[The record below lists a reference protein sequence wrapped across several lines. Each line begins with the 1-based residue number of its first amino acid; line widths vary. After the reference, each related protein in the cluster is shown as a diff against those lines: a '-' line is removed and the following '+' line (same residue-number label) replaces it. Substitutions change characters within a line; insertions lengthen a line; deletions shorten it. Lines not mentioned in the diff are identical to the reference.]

1 MIRTAWR
8 TACLLT
14 LAIPV
19 SQACAKA
26 KQPRTWQATRTADPI
41 TGATSC
47 VVSALDY
54 VGSTRYSRTG
64 YLYPVIEMNGAQGL
78 LIGVSS
84 GGRFRL
90 PTGTILWRIDD
101 RPFRELK
108 AEDNP
113 AGTGG
118 TILPSGTD
126 DAAAKALA
134 DTTALTSRL
143 ILAATATST
152 LASGDRAREMLAE
165 LKAGNSLIYRA
176 SAAASSYGLPDANMY
191 RVGQYGNNGL
201 KPIPLDASLL
211 SSLAECGIG

>member
-1 MIRTAWR
+1 MIRTAWS

-14 LAIPV
+14 LTIPASHV
-19 SQACAKA
+19 CAKA
-26 KQPRTWQATRTADPI
+26 KQPRTWQATRAADPI

-64 YLYPVIEMNGAQGL
+64 YLYPIIEMNSAQGL

-90 PTGTILWRIDD
+90 PTGTIVWRVDD

-118 TILPSGTD
+118 TAIPPGSN
-126 DAAAKALA
+126 DAVTKALA

-152 LASGDRAREMLAE
+152 LASGDKAREMLAE
-165 LKAGNSLIYRA
+165 LKSGKGLIYRA
-176 SAAASSYGLPDANMY
+176 SAAAASYGLPDSNIY
-191 RVGQYGNNGL
+191 RVGQYGKDGL
-201 KPIPLDASLL
+201 APIPIDASLL
-211 SSLAECGIG
+211 AALAVCGME